1 MALLKSEKPSNLLT
15 VISLLGSFGL
25 APFIV
30 SVACMVRES
39 WSGGGFQSASI
50 FGLYAPYVFLSYSA
64 IILSFLAGTLWG
76 QWETFPLNRR
86 STAVVL
92 IFTNLTSLLA
102 WVSLTVIHISQFLST
117 LAVALLSAGYLGIL
131 GVERTFKSSS
141 RGYWNLRISLTT
153 VVVVLHWTTLFLMI
167 AEL

>member
-1 MALLKSEKPSNLLT
+1 MALLASEKPSNLLT
-15 VISLLGSFGL
+15 VSCILGSAGL
-25 APFIV
+25 MPFIISVGYMV
-30 SVACMVRES
+30 SGV
-39 WSGGGFQSASI
+39 WLGGGLQSASI
-50 FGLYAPYVFLSYSA
+50 FGLYAPYLFLAYSA

-76 QWETFPLNRR
+76 KWETFPSNRR
-86 STAVVL
+86 SAAVL

-102 WVSLTVIHISQFLST
+102 WLSLTVIHISQFLSI

-153 VVVVLHWTTLFLMI
+153 VVVLLHWTTLYLMI
-167 AEL
+167 DEL

>member
-1 MALLKSEKPSNLLT
+1 M
-15 VISLLGSFGL
+15 
-25 APFIV
+25 PFIISVGYMV
-30 SVACMVRES
+30 SGV
-39 WSGGGFQSASI
+39 WLGGGLQSASI
-50 FGLYAPYVFLSYSA
+50 FGLYAPYIFLTYSA

-76 QWETFPLNRR
+76 KWETFPSNRR
-86 STAVVL
+86 SAAVL

-102 WVSLTVIHISQFLST
+102 WLSLTVIHISQFLSI

-153 VVVVLHWTTLFLMI
+153 VVVLLHWTTLFLMI
-167 AEL
+167 DEL

>member
-1 MALLKSEKPSNLLT
+1 MALLTSEKPLNLLT
-15 VISLLGSFGL
+15 LVSLLGSFGL
-25 APFIV
+25 VPFIV
-30 SVACMVRES
+30 STGYMLKGA
-39 WSGGGFQSASI
+39 WLGGGFQSASI
-50 FGLYAPYVFLSYSA
+50 FGLYAPYIFLAYSA

-76 QWETFPLNRR
+76 KWETFPSNRR
-86 STAVVL
+86 SAAVL

-102 WVSLTVIHISQFLST
+102 WLSLTVIHISQFLSI

-153 VVVVLHWTTLFLMI
+153 VVVLLHWTTLFLMI
-167 AEL
+167 DEL

>member
-131 GVERTFKSSS
+131 GGRKDVQIIKS
-141 RGYWNLRISLTT
+141 RILEFANQPDHRRSCVALDYS
-153 VVVVLHWTTLFLMI
+153 FFNDR
-167 AEL
+167 